1 MVRWFVMVTIA
12 LVLCAQVQQCVFA
25 DSSEEN
31 SSGTKSSETKSS
43 EKKSSEKSTVS
54 IPTSKPWLPNNP
66 TYGGKE
72 GNPGAVLSLARDV
85 LIKKVEEGCR
95 QAEKKKPSDRALD
108 EIVLTLPGGQMVVYD
123 LRLVSLTL
131 PLVLDDFKLPNSLCW
146 CTEKGRLSGTGLWT
160 FTQILSDNQTV
171 NYTGQVYIPPVHF
184 GMYLNT
190 TLGRNSDNKPAITEV
205 GCRMKLDKTKMFFSS
220 PNTQAQKLV
229 MDIEANIT
237 ELISQAIESS
247 LCELTSFVLQVGL
260 NFYLSTFRTKIEI
273 WNEPQVILDY
283 SLIADPFIDPID
295 YSIKASLKG
304 SIYVNGSDALSI
316 YPHDLASFSS
326 NNTNRTVTTLFSDY
340 MLNSLLAS
348 AYQSNMFDLI
358 TVNKS
363 FSKDIEDY
371 FGLKCDKNEL
381 CFGSVFPS
389 TSAYPKKSY
398 AELSLSIIKVPTV
411 VFLES
416 GAYLQVNGTMS
427 WDIKSDDTS
436 SKFNRYSAPFSL
448 VSVLTPY
455 LRQDSLYNFLYM
467 ETKVI
472 ELLIKDDSVKKNV
485 TTHCDKAVSLMTP
498 IFEGIMNKPLRRG
511 IPVPMFLNNKVL
523 KLDGDNFSFFNR
535 TLVMNQFV
543 PPH

>member
-1 MVRWFVMVTIA
+1 MVRWFVTVTVA

-25 DSSEEN
+25 YYSSEEN
-31 SSGTKSSETKSS
+31 SS
-43 EKKSSEKSTVS
+43 EKKSSEKQTIA

-66 TYGGKE
+66 TFGGKE
-72 GNPGAVLSLARDV
+72 GNPGAVLSLARNV

-95 QAEKKKPSDRALD
+95 EAEKKKPSDRSLD

-146 CTEKGRLSGTGLWT
+146 CTEKGRLSATGFWT
-160 FTQILSDNQTV
+160 FTQLLSDNRTV

-184 GMYLNT
+184 AMYMNT
-190 TLGRNSDNKPAITEV
+190 TLGRNSENKPAITEV

-220 PNTQAQKLV
+220 PNTQAQKIV
-229 MDIEANIT
+229 MDVEANIT
-237 ELISQAIESS
+237 EVVSQAIESS

-260 NFYLSTFRTKIEI
+260 NLYLSTFRTKIQI

-304 SIYVNGSDALSI
+304 SIYINGSDALSI
-316 YPHDLASFSS
+316 YPHDLASSG
-326 NNTNRTVTTLFSDY
+326 NNTNRTITTLFSDY

-348 AYQSNMFDLI
+348 AYQSNMLDLI

-363 FSKDIEDY
+363 FSEDIGDY

-389 TSAYPKKSY
+389 TTSAYPKNSY
-398 AELSLSIIKVPTV
+398 AELSLSIMKVPTV
-411 VFLES
+411 IFLES

-436 SKFNRYSAPFSL
+436 SKFNRYSSPFSL
-448 VSVLTPY
+448 VAFLAPY
-455 LRQDSLYNFLYM
+455 FRHGSLYNFLYM

-472 ELLIKDDSVKKNV
+472 ELLIKDDSVKTDV
-485 TTHCDKAVSLMTP
+485 TDVTMHCHKVVALMTP
-498 IFEGIMNKPLRRG
+498 ILEGIMNKPLRCG

-523 KLDGDNFSFFNR
+523 KLDDGNFSFFNR
-535 TLVMNQFV
+535 TLVMNQFI
-543 PPH
+543 PPQ